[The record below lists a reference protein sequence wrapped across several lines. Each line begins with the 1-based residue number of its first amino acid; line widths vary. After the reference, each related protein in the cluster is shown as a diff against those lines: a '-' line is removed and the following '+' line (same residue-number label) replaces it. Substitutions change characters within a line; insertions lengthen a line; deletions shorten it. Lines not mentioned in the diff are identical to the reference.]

1 MVCANSSLYKDH
13 VSSQNANELF
23 NQERTMG
30 GQLISA
36 VDSKKSPGIKVGVQS
51 TERTERSD
59 DSSKMVYSDAETQI
73 HEHVVPTKYNL
84 PQLSKNLVKN
94 KKKIQYKFVDKQIKQ
109 KGKPTPT
116 EEKLD
121 KL

>member
-1 MVCANSSLYKDH
+1 MVCANSSFYKDH
-13 VSSQNANELF
+13 VSSQNANEIF

-36 VDSKKSPGIKVGVQS
+36 VDSKKSPGIKVGAQS
-51 TERTERSD
+51 TERSD

-94 KKKIQYKFVDKQIKQ
+94 KKKI
-109 KGKPTPT
+109 
-116 EEKLD
+116 
-121 KL
+121 